1 MELREFFEKH
11 PKAAIACSGGVDSA
25 FLLYQAVTYGKEV
38 EAFMVKSD
46 FQPEFELA
54 DAKKLC
60 QQLGVKLH
68 VSSVRVL
75 ENRNITDNPSN
86 RCYFCKKEI
95 FGALQEAAAKAGFQV
110 LLEGTNASDDIDDR
124 PGVKALEEYGILSP
138 LRVCGYTKERIRKE
152 AKQAGLFVH
161 DKPAYACL
169 ATRIP
174 CGQKITGDLLEKI
187 EGAENILFTFG
198 FVDFRVRIYYEA
210 ARVQLKQSQMP
221 LFLEKRKEILEEMA
235 PFFQEVFLD
244 CRVSR

>member
-1 MELREFFEKH
+1 MELREFFEIH

-25 FLLYQAVTYGKEV
+25 FLLYQAVTYGKNV

-46 FQPEFELA
+46 FQPEFELT

-60 QQLGVKLH
+60 RQLGVKLH
-68 VSSVRVL
+68 VISVTVM

-95 FGALQEAAAKAGFQV
+95 FGAIREAAAKAGFQV
-110 LLEGTNASDDIDDR
+110 LLEGTNASDDISDR
-124 PGVKALEEYGILSP
+124 PGVKALEEYGVLSP
-138 LRVCGYTKERIRKE
+138 LRECGYTKERIRRE

-174 CGQKITGDLLEKI
+174 CGQKITGELLKKIEEAEKI
-187 EGAENILFTFG
+187 LFASG
-198 FVDFRVRIYYEA
+198 FADFRVRIYYEA
-210 ARVQLKQSQMP
+210 ARIQLKESQMP
-221 LFLEKRKEILEEMA
+221 MFLEKRKEVVEALA
-235 PFFQEVFLD
+235 PFFQEVLLD